1 MSTTSAVAAI
11 ELVCTEAADWR
22 RRDNRG
28 TYVDN
33 IYVMVYDTR
42 AVVAKEYGDEYAQ
55 ADGFTRAVLFVRS
68 DDFMNW

>member
-1 MSTTSAVAAI
+1 
-11 ELVCTEAADWR
+11 
-22 RRDNRG
+22 
-28 TYVDN
+28 
-33 IYVMVYDTR
+33 MVYDTR